1 MGFVA
6 VHSLGRFDIL
16 RFSIG
21 RLMFS
26 IMSAMVVSRAS
37 SLTRVSSYPSNV
49 MPGGPLILHL
59 HKASLPGSQEFRIKK
74 QKKFI
79 GK

>member
-16 RFSIG
+16 RGVG

-26 IMSAMVVSRAS
+26 IMPAMVVSRAS

-59 HKASLPGSQEFRIKK
+59 HKASLPGS
-74 QKKFI
+74 
-79 GK
+79 